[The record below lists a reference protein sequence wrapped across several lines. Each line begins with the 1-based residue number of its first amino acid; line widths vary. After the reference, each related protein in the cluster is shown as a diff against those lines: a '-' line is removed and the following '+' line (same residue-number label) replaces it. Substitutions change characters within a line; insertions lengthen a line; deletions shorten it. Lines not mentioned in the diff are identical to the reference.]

1 MIKEAAMPVK
11 AWLLSILR
19 KIFLIPEVRRYPE
32 KGSPGAV
39 LARCRN
45 GETPFTERLPSRR
58 VSKMLVCDQF
68 PVLLLDDLNHRLGE
82 NRPLG
87 GGCLNVVFA
96 WVRQHERHS
105 HGIPCCIDRLFVD
118 HPPLLLLM

>member
-1 MIKEAAMPVK
+1 MPVK

-68 PVLLLDDLNHRLGE
+68 PVLLLDDLNYRLGE
-82 NRPLG
+82 KFSFRC
-87 GGCLNVVFA
+87 GCLYVVFA
-96 WVRQHERHS
+96 CVTQHEWQC
-105 HGIPCCIDRLFVD
+105 HGIPLRIDGLFFND
-118 HPPLLLLM
+118 SPLLLVM